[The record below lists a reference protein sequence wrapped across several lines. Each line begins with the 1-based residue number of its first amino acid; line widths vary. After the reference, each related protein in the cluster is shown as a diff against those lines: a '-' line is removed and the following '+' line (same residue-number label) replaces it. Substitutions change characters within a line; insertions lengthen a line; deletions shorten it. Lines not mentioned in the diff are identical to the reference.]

1 MSAPKKT
8 KQARADSAVREAALQ
23 ARIESIEAEM
33 TAALGVYGLALPP
46 DEYNAVVRAYAS
58 GYDVAVDAVCR
69 IVGHRLHL
77 ANKEVNAEGADDDI
91 F

>member
-8 KQARADSAVREAALQ
+8 HQARGDAAVREDALK
-23 ARIESIEAEM
+23 ARIESVEAQL
-33 TAALGVYGLALPP
+33 TSALGIYGLALPP
-46 DEYNAVVRAYAS
+46 DEYSAVVRAYAS
-58 GYDVAVDAVCR
+58 GHDVAVDAVCR

-77 ANKEVNAEGADDDI
+77 ANKEMNAEGADDSI